1 MSVVL
6 ISGGTGL
13 IGTKLTHHLTDN
25 NYDVIILS
33 RNKNKSSDNPKVSYV
48 FWDVKKEIIDAELL
62 KKADHIIH
70 LAGAGVMDKRWTTTY
85 KKEIIES
92 RTKSAGLLINS
103 LKQNEHHV
111 KTFVSA
117 SAIGYYGADDDPL
130 LHNEGFIESD
140 PADKNFLGE
149 TCVLWEAS
157 VEPAT
162 ELGIRLVKI
171 RTGIVLG
178 NVGGAFKEFKMP
190 LKFGVA
196 AILGNGKQ
204 ILSWIHIDDLCRI
217 YIDAITNSEMSGV
230 YNGVAPS
237 PVSNKKLMLVTAE
250 KFRNKFFIPI
260 HVPTFFLKLFLGEK
274 SIEILKSAT
283 VSAKKIKSTGFTFLY
298 PTIEAAIEEL
308 AVK

>member
-25 NYDVIILS
+25 NYEVIILS
-33 RNKNKSSDNPKVSYV
+33 RDKDRSSDNPKITYA
-48 FWDVKKEIIDAELL
+48 FWDVKKQIIDVEAL

-70 LAGAGVMDKRWTTTY
+70 LAGAGVMDKKWTSAY
-85 KKEIIES
+85 KKEIVES
-92 RTKSAGLLINS
+92 RTKSAGLILNS
-103 LKQNEHHV
+103 LKHEEHHV

-117 SAIGYYGADDDPL
+117 SAIGYYGADDHPL
-130 LHNEGFIESD
+130 LHNGGFIESD
-140 PADKNFLGE
+140 PGDKNFLGE

-162 ELGIRLVKI
+162 ELGMRLVKI

-178 NVGGAFKEFKMP
+178 NEGGAFKEFKMP

-217 YIDAITNSEMSGV
+217 YMDALTMSEMSGT

-260 HVPTFFLKLFLGEK
+260 HVPTFLLKLFLGK
-274 SIEILKSAT
+274 RSVEILKSAT
-283 VSAKKIKSTGFTFLY
+283 VSAKKIKSIGFTFLY

>member
-13 IGTKLTHHLTDN
+13 IGTKLTHYLTDN
-25 NYDVIILS
+25 NYEVIILS
-33 RNKNKSSDNPKVSYV
+33 RDKNRSSDNPKISYA
-48 FWDVKKEIIDAELL
+48 FWDVQKQIIDAEVL

-70 LAGAGVMDKRWTTTY
+70 LAGAGVMNKKWTGAY
-85 KKEIIES
+85 KKEIIDS
-92 RTKSAGLLINS
+92 RTKSAGLLIKS
-103 LKQNEHHV
+103 LKDNEHHV

-117 SAIGYYGADDDPL
+117 SAIGYYGADDQPL
-130 LHNEGFIESD
+130 TRNEGFIESD
-140 PADKNFLGE
+140 LADKNFLGE

-157 VEPAT
+157 VEPAM
-162 ELGIRLVKI
+162 ELGMRLVKI
-171 RTGIVLG
+171 RTGIVLS
-178 NVGGAFKEFKMP
+178 NEGGAFKEFKMP

-217 YIDAITNSEMSGV
+217 YTDAIANSEMSGV

-237 PVSNKKLMLVTAE
+237 PVSNKKLMLATAE

-260 HVPTFFLKLFLGEK
+260 HVPTFLLKLFMGEK

-308 AVK
+308 AAK